1 MDEMQERELL
11 EAIKDLS
18 RFARIMYLNLEA
30 EGFLPSEALS
40 LTKTWMSG
48 VQGMSKE

>member
-18 RFARIMYLNLEA
+18 R
-30 EGFLPSEALS
+30 FLPSEALS